1 MWGLLPAM
9 VASPYPSTGRWRPDV
24 DVGPGSCAAGIQGVV
39 GIVLATGD
47 LDYLQAALDAGIES
61 LRG

>member
-1 MWGLLPAM
+1 M

-39 GIVLATGD
+39 GIVLATGA